1 MKHENSGDRQ
11 HHVHRRPRSP
21 DGLFVGRRL
30 EPGVGHVVVH
40 GDGVHLGVDLGVDP
54 LGDIDVVSAHH
65 VDGGV
70 LERADFHAGPDVEH
84 RRPHD
89 ACVVDGGAAA
99 DIPVGDAQFADVQR
113 DLRAPACAG

>member
-1 MKHENSGDRQ
+1 MF
-11 HHVHRRPRSP
+11 V
-21 DGLFVGRRL
+21 VGRRV

-40 GDGVHLGVDLGVDP
+40 GDGVHLGVDHAVMDLV
-54 LGDIDVVSAHH
+54 ATHH

-84 RRPHD
+84 RCPHD

-99 DIPVGDAQFADVQR
+99 DVSVGDAQFADVQR

>member
-21 DGLFVGRRL
+21 DGLFVGRRV
-30 EPGVGHVVVH
+30 EPVVGHVVVH
-40 GDGVHLGVDLGVDP
+40 GDGVDQ
-54 LGDIDVVSAHH
+54 GDIDLVATHH

-70 LERADFHAGPDVEH
+70 LERADFHVGPDVGH
-84 RRPHD
+84 RCPHD

-99 DIPVGDAQFADVQR
+99 DVAVGDAQFADVQR